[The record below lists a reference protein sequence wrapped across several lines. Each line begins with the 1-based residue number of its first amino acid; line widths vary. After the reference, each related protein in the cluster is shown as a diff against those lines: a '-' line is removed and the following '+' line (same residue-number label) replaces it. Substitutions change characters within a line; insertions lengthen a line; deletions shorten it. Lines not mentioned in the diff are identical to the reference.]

1 MMRAH
6 ATLGKSPIVLY
17 KKLQLGIH
25 GPDSFVVLKR
35 LNEKI
40 EAKQK
45 EEAYVQKS
53 EQQDHLTRAVRDF
66 RSGVENHLQR
76 NHQTNSQR
84 FRNEFQAELESLVQ
98 AFRRNTDGLHQ
109 ILEQAKEEL
118 ERLKSSASTTLEE
131 KIRAL
136 IETEQ
141 PDSGMKFYKGGQFI
155 PGGGRAPAGGCYMSP
170 SVASSSRSSSS
181 RSSSSGKG
189 KCYKGGQFTPG
200 GGRAPKGGC
209 WK

>member
-109 ILEQAKEEL
+109 ISEQAKEEL
-118 ERLKSSASTTLEE
+118 ERLKSWASRTLEE
-131 KIRAL
+131 KSRAL

-141 PDSGMKFYKGGQFI
+141 LKQRLKAAEEMVEQMRRQKGQIHCI
-155 PGGGRAPAGGCYMSP
+155 PYML
-170 SVASSSRSSSS
+170 V
-181 RSSSSGKG
+181 KH
-189 KCYKGGQFTPG
+189 
-200 GGRAPKGGC
+200 
-209 WK
+209 